1 MQRTNLLSNQ
11 KLLNQESLANH
22 KPGSSAIRTAKKRSA
37 SRQRSQTQAPVPAL
51 FAEGVDVGVELALR
65 WMEAELVHGE
75 ASPSVEK
82 ALNRIRQQA
91 RQARQSSFLQQTLD
105 TSATRPARSRRTL
118 SSTRARS
125 ARSGTRKAVI

>member
-1 MQRTNLLSNQ
+1 MKQTLSRRRFSQ
-11 KLLNQESLANH
+11 AIGVTEK
-22 KPGSSAIRTAKKRSA
+22 SS
-37 SRQRSQTQAPVPAL
+37 VPPL

-65 WMEAELVHGE
+65 WMEAELVHNE

-82 ALNRIRQQA
+82 ALRRIRRQS
-91 RQARQSSFLQQTLD
+91 RQARQSSFLQQSLN

-125 ARSGTRKAVI
+125 ARGGTREAVI